1 MTNPYGFDEKIHFP
15 YNPYDGY
22 IYLDQYQCC
31 WEYSEDTEMWTNLD
45 AVDNKGKNGTQE
57 AE

>member
-1 MTNPYGFDEKIHFP
+1 MTNAYGFDEKIHFP